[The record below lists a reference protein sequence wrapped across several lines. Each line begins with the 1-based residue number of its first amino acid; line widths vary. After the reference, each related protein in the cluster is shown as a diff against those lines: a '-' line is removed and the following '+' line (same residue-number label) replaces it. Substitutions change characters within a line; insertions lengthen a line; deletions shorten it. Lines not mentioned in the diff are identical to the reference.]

1 MTVLPFLVFALAPA
15 TVTLKHEAAPVS
27 RVLAALSKETG
38 REYAVGPTPMGEIIF
53 VQVKD
58 AELDDLEARIAEAT
72 SGKWVESEGKRL
84 LVPDAKRRRL
94 EEQLDDSESRT
105 LLGLTLKR
113 LAARESENHEGAQG
127 EIAIGGAFMGG
138 MSDQLATRCAL
149 GIGLNGL
156 SVVRRDGRVV
166 WSTQPTAG
174 QLQLRVP
181 GLEQAVAKAVKEHN
195 DMADAPWPIPED
207 AGEAEK
213 IRALMDEMGAM
224 FRPKRA
230 EGKAVL
236 VHAIGTREVNSYDSG
251 LNLEVV
257 VYNEKGE
264 RMTTSE
270 TRLGSRWE
278 ESEAEHEP
286 MEEADV
292 TEPTKEVAQELPP
305 QQVVEERQPE
315 PQWEFSE
322 RTQEWMR
329 LVGNGGWE
337 LTKDERARELILGIA
352 EHDPLSYSASEALGH
367 YAERKGKNIVACLP
381 DEDARFDEARTEA
394 LIEASWAK
402 DGFLKMA
409 TVGDWLVV
417 SPREPSTSRET
428 QFDRAALV
436 RLMKLA
442 GAGGVAPLND
452 WADYAAS
459 NPDPNR
465 NSIASGLVRLM
476 LQRENGFFGQ
486 EDDWLVLRLYGTLS
500 SAQRSSPNG
509 IAVPAG
515 VWSQTQRATVG
526 KWVYGPD
533 PHLVPKVD
541 VPFIERILEE
551 MPFGGWGRAVSL
563 ALEPTQVAPGWVG
576 GNTALVV
583 SRTTDSCYSPADG
596 AGSGFP
602 GSTGIEELALL
613 QVLLSDNEARQ
624 AIEGEQPLPRSF
636 RVGKRERIRL
646 SIEVAPGVY
655 VSGELFDD
663 KIDPSAEPVALADLP
678 PDQRARLD
686 ELANKMK
693 SGPVGKFI
701 KMMATMGGVRGR
713 ETVPPGD

>member
-1 MTVLPFLVFALAPA
+1 VSF
-15 TVTLKHEAAPVS
+15 KHEAAPVA
-27 RVLAALSKETG
+27 RVLVALSKETG
-38 REYAVGPTPMGEIIF
+38 REYAVGPTPMGEIVF
-53 VQVKD
+53 VQVKNV
-58 AELDDLEARIAEAT
+58 ELEDLEARIAEAT
-72 SGKWVESEGKRL
+72 SAKWVESEGKRL

-94 EEQLDDSESRT
+94 EEQLDESEHRAM
-105 LLGLTLKR
+105 LGLTLKR
-113 LAARESENHEGAQG
+113 LAARESQSDEAAQG
-127 EIAIGGAFMGG
+127 ELSIGSSYMGG
-138 MSDQLATRCAL
+138 LSDRLAARCAL
-149 GIGLNGL
+149 GIGLNSL
-156 SVVRRDGRVV
+156 SVVRSDGRVV

-174 QLQLRVP
+174 QLHLRVP

-195 DMADAPWPIPED
+195 DMADAPLPMPED
-207 AGEAEK
+207 AGEAEQV
-213 IRALMDEMGAM
+213 RSFMEEMGPM

-236 VHAIGTREVNSYDSG
+236 VHAIGTREVNSYDTG
-251 LNLEVV
+251 MYLEVV

-264 RMTTSE
+264 QMTTSE
-270 TRLGSRWE
+270 TRLGSAWE
-278 ESEAEHEP
+278 ESAAEPEP
-286 MEEADV
+286 MEEAAVSEPSMEEAQDV
-292 TEPTKEVAQELPP
+292 PPP
-305 QQVVEERQPE
+305 QVEEERQPE

-337 LTKDERARELILGIA
+337 LTKDERARELILAIA
-352 EHDPLSYSASEALGH
+352 EHDPLSYSATEALGH

-381 DEDARFDEARTEA
+381 DQEGSFDEARTEA
-394 LIEASWAK
+394 VVEAAWGK

-417 SPREPSTSRET
+417 SPREPSLNREV

-442 GAGGVAPLND
+442 GAGVAPLDD
-452 WADYAAS
+452 WAEYAAS

-500 SAQRSSPNG
+500 AAQRSAPG
-509 IAVPAG
+509 GVAVPSG
-515 VWSQTQRATVG
+515 IWSQNQRSTVG

-533 PHLVPKVD
+533 PHLETKID
-541 VPFIERILEE
+541 VPFTERILEE
-551 MPFGGWGRAVSL
+551 MPFGGWGRASTL
-563 ALEPTQVAPGWVG
+563 ALEPTQVAPGGVG
-576 GNTALVV
+576 GNAALVV

-613 QVLLSDNEARQ
+613 QVLLSDDQARQ
-624 AIEGEQPLPRSF
+624 AVEGEQPLPRSF
-636 RVGKRERIRL
+636 RVGKRERIRI
-646 SIEVAPGVY
+646 SVEVAPGRFVT
-655 VSGELFDD
+655 GELFDD
-663 KIDPSAEPVALADLP
+663 KIDPSAEPVALTDLP

-701 KMMATMGGVRGR
+701 KMMATMGGMRNR
-713 ETVPPGD
+713 EIVPPGD